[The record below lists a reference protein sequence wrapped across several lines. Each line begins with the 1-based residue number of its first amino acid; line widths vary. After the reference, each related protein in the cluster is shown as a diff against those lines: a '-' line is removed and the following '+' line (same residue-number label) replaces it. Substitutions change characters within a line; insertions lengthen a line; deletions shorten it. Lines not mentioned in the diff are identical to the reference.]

1 MESPLVLRHS
11 RRGIVL
17 RCGLGLML
25 ALDILRETS
34 EFTSSWRRVPLGDR
48 MGGWDAFLEEEGQ
61 QMERR
66 HRFQAPEPEIYE
78 AGGAGVPAYMGSN
91 ISHGS
96 APLH

>member
-1 MESPLVLRHS
+1 M
-11 RRGIVL
+11 
-17 RCGLGLML
+17 GLTL
-25 ALDILRETS
+25 ALDLLRETS
-34 EFTSSWRRVPLGDR
+34 EFTSSWRRVPRADR

-78 AGGAGVPAYMGSN
+78 AGGAGVPACMGCS

-96 APLH
+96 AAQNRQPVQTPLLCTNTDGRL